1 MLFDGPPRVAS
12 VGVGVHGVGVDHDR
26 FCLPG
31 LWQLHLYDYHA
42 QYAVD
47 GRLMQIAPGTV
58 SCVPPGSVV
67 DYWYRGR
74 SEHLY
79 AHFALAAP
87 GPEGPLPQSPTP
99 QALIPQAL
107 IPHLQD
113 AGDVRFLLAQLL
125 RRATAAHVQG
135 SQAAAAHVWSALCLV
150 EELARRTVPPRRH
163 PALVA
168 AIEHIEARLADPVTV
183 AGLARECGVSH
194 NHLTRLFAAQ
204 LGTTVVG
211 YIRDRRMQRAHHLLT
226 TSTLPVAA
234 VAAAVGVPDLQAF
247 NKVCRRCL
255 GDSPRALRQAAL
267 DGGGRQ
273 PRPEAAER

>member
-1 MLFDGPPRVAS
+1 MLFERPPRVAS
-12 VGVGVHGVGVDHDR
+12 VGVGVHGVGVGHDR

-47 GRLMQIAPGTV
+47 GRPLQIAPGTV

-79 AHFALAAP
+79 AHFALDAP
-87 GPEGPLPQSPTP
+87 APTPAPNDRLPQAP
-99 QALIPQAL
+99 IPQAP
-107 IPHLQD
+107 IPQLQD

-125 RRATAAHVQG
+125 RRASAAHVQG
-135 SQAAAAHVWSALCLV
+135 SPAAAAHVWSALCLV
-150 EELARRTVPPRRH
+150 EELAHRTVPPRRH

-168 AIEHIEARLADPVTV
+168 AIEYIEARLADPVTV
-183 AGLARECGVSH
+183 AGVARECGVSH

-267 DGGGRQ
+267 DSEGRQ
-273 PRPEAAER
+273 QAPGAEEAR